1 MTNYDQ
7 IEYNGTSVIF
17 NYFKNSELN
26 LDRVFNILKEQKFQI
41 KLKFGI
47 QDIEKIDDCIQ
58 FRYLEI
64 FAKNYELFEGENVV
78 IKTLYFPKYSGVI
91 LFEDHSIFIGSTSLA
106 NRVKNKIKGLINI
119 EFLPLFLNKKRMLEI
134 YNDFFKVFQL
144 NLVEEEEEAYIQ
156 NFRIKGDLSD
166 ISYWEEFSSK
176 NRYLSEIYGQFEI
189 NDLVYNLK
197 ILSNCKCQIFKSGDF
212 FPKENLMWLKNYLI
226 Y

>member
-17 NYFKNSELN
+17 NFFKNSDIN
-26 LDRVFNILKEQKFQI
+26 LDRVFNILKEQKFDK

-47 QDIEKIDDCIQ
+47 QNIKIIDDYIQ
-58 FRYLEI
+58 FKYFEI
-64 FAKNYELFEGENVV
+64 FAKNYEIFEEENVV
-78 IKTLYFPKYSGVI
+78 VKTLYFPKYSGVI
-91 LFEDHSIFIGSTSLA
+91 LFEDQSIFIGSTSLA
-106 NRVKNKIKGLINI
+106 NRVRNKIKGLINI

-144 NLVEEEEEAYIQ
+144 NLVEEDAQAYIQ

-189 NDLVYNLK
+189 NDLVFNLK
-197 ILSNCKCQIFKSGDF
+197 IFSNCKCQIFKSGDF
-212 FPKENLMWLKNYLI
+212 FPNENLIWLKNYLI